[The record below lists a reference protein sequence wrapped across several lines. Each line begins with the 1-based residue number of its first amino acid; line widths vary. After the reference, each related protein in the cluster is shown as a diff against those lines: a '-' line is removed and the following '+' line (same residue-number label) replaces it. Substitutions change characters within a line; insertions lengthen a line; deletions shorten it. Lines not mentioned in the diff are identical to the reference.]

1 MASMTDLSSFRRRW
15 RPHVSFD
22 ASPAADARRS
32 RRRALLRLCGLVAT
46 GASLPGPGLAASR
59 APAGA
64 PVGAPAEASAQRP
77 ADARTGVGKRT
88 LLVLGDSLS
97 AEYGL
102 RRGAGWVEML
112 AARLAARRPA
122 WRVVN
127 ASISGETTAGGR
139 SRIAALLAQ
148 HRPAIVIL
156 ELGGNDALRG
166 LDLAATEANLAAMAQ
181 ASRKA
186 GARVLL
192 LGMQVPPNYGRA
204 YGDAFAAL
212 YRNVARREQGSLL
225 PFFLDGVAE
234 RPELFQ
240 PDRIHPN
247 EAAQSRL
254 FENVWPVLRPLL
266 G

>member
-1 MASMTDLSSFRRRW
+1 MTDRSSLAGRRR
-15 RPHVSFD
+15 PDPSLD
-22 ASPAADARRS
+22 TLAAPGDR
-32 RRRALLRLCGLVAT
+32 RRRALLRIAGALAT
-46 GASLPGPGLAASR
+46 GASLPGLGLAASS
-59 APAGA
+59 APAAAAGA
-64 PVGAPAEASAQRP
+64 
-77 ADARTGVGKRT
+77 RT

-102 RRGAGWVEML
+102 RRGSGWVEML
-112 AARLAARRPA
+112 ARKLAARRPP

-148 HRPAIVIL
+148 HRPAIVLI

-166 LDLAATEANLAAMAQ
+166 LALAATEENLAVMTRQ
-181 ASRKA
+181 SRDS

-204 YGDAFAAL
+204 YTDAFAAL
-212 YRNVARREQGSLL
+212 FRSVAEREKAALL

-247 EAAQSRL
+247 EAAQSRML
-254 FENVWPVLRPLL
+254 DNVWPALRPLL

>member
-1 MASMTDLSSFRRRW
+1 MTDRSSLAGRRR
-15 RPHVSFD
+15 PDPSLHTL
-22 ASPAADARRS
+22 AAPGDRQS
-32 RRRALLRLCGLVAT
+32 REQAPSRQRRALLCIAGALAT
-46 GASLPGPGLAASR
+46 GASLPGLGLAASS
-59 APAGA
+59 APAAATGA
-64 PVGAPAEASAQRP
+64 
-77 ADARTGVGKRT
+77 RT

-102 RRGAGWVEML
+102 RRGSGWVEML
-112 AARLAARRPA
+112 ARKLSARRPP

-148 HRPAIVIL
+148 HRPAVVLI

-166 LDLAATEANLAAMAQ
+166 LALAATEENLAVMARQ
-181 ASRKA
+181 SRES

-204 YGDAFAAL
+204 YTDAFAAL
-212 YRNVARREQGSLL
+212 FRSVAEREKAALL

-234 RPELFQ
+234 HPELFQ

-247 EAAQSRL
+247 EAAQSRML
-254 FENVWPVLRPLL
+254 ENVWPALRPLL